1 MDWSLDNI
9 VANEKDDIT
18 FVDLEDI
25 VVLDKHI
32 SPAKDLPNWYQRY
45 SRDVTGPGFTF
56 SIENMCKHHL
66 SDHNLWAACYI
77 LAGDEDAYLYPI
89 PNEVNTSRPHFDKLL
104 NECLDGGDRFKTMT
118 KLQHVIGE
126 MLLDENIVGFGAVVR

>member
-18 FVDLEDI
+18 FVDLEDV

-32 SPAKDLPNWYQRY
+32 SPKKDLPDWYQRY
-45 SRDVTGPGFTF
+45 SREPMGTGFTF

-66 SDHNLWAACYI
+66 SDHNLWAACYV
-77 LAGDEDAYLYPI
+77 LAGDEEPFLYPL
-89 PNEVNTSRPHFDKLL
+89 PKEVNTSRPHFHRLL
-104 NECLDGGDRFKTMT
+104 TQCLNGDDRFKTIT
-118 KLQHVIGE
+118 DLQHVIDD
-126 MLLDENIVGFGAVVR
+126 MLLDNKIIGLGSVVR